1 MSKLSPIMR
10 FALLNL
16 TLLLVGF
23 GLHAR
28 AQQFTG
34 TLQGTVQDSNGA
46 VVAGAE
52 VAITNQNTNVT
63 INTTT
68 SSNGNY
74 IAPQLPPGVYRVT
87 IKKAGFKTS
96 TVAEIKLDVQQ
107 IRAVDFTLDVGQ
119 TTETVSVSASGTA
132 AIETTSSTVSQ
143 TIENKR
149 IVDLPLNGRNP
160 FSLATMSPGV
170 IPAPGS
176 SPFISGGRNAT
187 SEVTIDGISNVN
199 AENNVSIL
207 DLNYT
212 PSVDAVQEFSV
223 QTNSVSA
230 EFGRLGGGVI
240 NLVTKN
246 GTNTFHWTAFE
257 FHRNSALDATNFFT
271 NRAGQ
276 KKGSFKR
283 NQFGG
288 NVGGPIINN
297 KTFFFVN
304 YEGNRQ
310 GTASAASFTVPLPEW
325 RRGDFSNLRNAA
337 GQPII
342 IYDPLTTRPDPNNP
356 GRFTRDP
363 FPNNIIPTNRI
374 NPIAARIM
382 QYWPLPNTPP
392 TNVNTQQNN
401 FFATGT
407 NINKSNRIDSR
418 VDHNISSNWRAFAR
432 FSIQFKD
439 ASDPFN
445 HYGNEATPNN
455 AGPTVNTAKSVAV
468 DNLYTINPTLFVNV
482 RYGLNRKT
490 NVRTPFSTGFDFTQ
504 LGFSPNIK
512 AVADALEFPRFDI
525 NGLSSLGQETFN
537 DLVILQTTHTF
548 NANVTKTYCA
558 PHAQVRDGLPKAD
571 AQLPAI
577 EPAVGAVQLPATVD
591 AARSESG
598 SRVPPASASRRC

>member
-1 MSKLSPIMR
+1 MSLATSHFPSGDQ
-10 FALLNL
+10 
-16 TLLLVGF
+16 TGF
-23 GLHAR
+23 VSFPGCVV
-28 AQQFTG
+28 TG
-34 TLQGTVQDSNGA
+34 TLQGAVQDSNGA

-52 VAITNQNTNVT
+52 VIITNQNTNVT

-68 SSNGNY
+68 SGNGTY
-74 IAPQLPPGVYRVT
+74 IAPQLPPGVYWIT
-87 IKKAGFKTS
+87 IKKSGFKTS

-107 IRAVDFTLDVGQ
+107 IRAVDVTLDVGQ

-132 AIETTSSTVSQ
+132 AIETVSSTVSQ

-246 GTNTFHWTAFE
+246 GANTFHWTAFE

-276 KKGSFKR
+276 KKGSFRR

-288 NVGGPIINN
+288 NIGGPLIKE

-337 GQPII
+337 HHADQ
-342 IYDPLTTRPDPNNP
+342 R
-356 GRFTRDP
+356 
-363 FPNNIIPTNRI
+363 
-374 NPIAARIM
+374 
-382 QYWPLPNTPP
+382 QYPAEQLLCGGHEH
-392 TNVNTQQNN
+392 QQEQ
-401 FFATGT
+401 
-407 NINKSNRIDSR
+407 S
-418 VDHNISSNWRAFAR
+418 H
-432 FSIQFKD
+432 
-439 ASDPFN
+439 
-445 HYGNEATPNN
+445 
-455 AGPTVNTAKSVAV
+455 
-468 DNLYTINPTLFVNV
+468 
-482 RYGLNRKT
+482 
-490 NVRTPFSTGFDFTQ
+490 
-504 LGFSPNIK
+504 
-512 AVADALEFPRFDI
+512 
-525 NGLSSLGQETFN
+525 
-537 DLVILQTTHTF
+537 
-548 NANVTKTYCA
+548 
-558 PHAQVRDGLPKAD
+558 
-571 AQLPAI
+571 
-577 EPAVGAVQLPATVD
+577 
-591 AARSESG
+591 
-598 SRVPPASASRRC
+598 